1 MTKNDFFPL
10 KNPVLAAE
18 ISWLDEYLPQAQSHQ
33 QIALLRQLPLDGCTH
48 SEMAANEILSIF
60 RI

>member
-18 ISWLDEYLPQAQSHQ
+18 ISWLDEYLPDPTQFS
-33 QIALLRQLPLDGCTH
+33 
-48 SEMAANEILSIF
+48 F
-60 RI
+60 